1 MKRIIILTGLL
12 CTLLFG
18 GEGFGFK
25 EERYVYSIDK
35 TLSFTGH
42 IEFSENGMN
51 IEYTKPEKKRIEY
64 TQTHL
69 KIFDAAGELAQEIDL
84 EADPGMKLY
93 MQLLLWLYRGDIE
106 ALQRYFTVNKK
117 GDELHLD
124 PIAPTDKVVTS
135 VTVVQKEGKPS
146 FIKTMMSNQN
156 EISIDI
162 AR

>member
-1 MKRIIILTGLL
+1 MKHIIVLL
-12 CTLLFG
+12 GMLSTLLFG
-18 GEGFGFK
+18 GEGFGF
-25 EERYVYSIDK
+25 EEQRYVYSIDK

-42 IEFSENGMN
+42 IEFSGEGMN

-69 KIFDAAGELAQEIDL
+69 KIFDAAGELTQEIDL
-84 EADPGMKLY
+84 EGDPGMKLY

-106 ALQRYFTVNKK
+106 ALQRYFTVSIK
-117 GDELHLD
+117 GNELHLD

-135 VTVVQKEGKPS
+135 VTVVQKEGQPS
-146 FIKTMMSNQN
+146 LIKTLMSNRN

-162 AR
+162 DR